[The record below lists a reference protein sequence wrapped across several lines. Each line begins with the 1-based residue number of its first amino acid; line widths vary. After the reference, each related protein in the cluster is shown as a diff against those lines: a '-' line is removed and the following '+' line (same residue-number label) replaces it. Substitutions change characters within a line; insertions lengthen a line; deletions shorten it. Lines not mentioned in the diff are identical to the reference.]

1 MTFLAFADDCS
12 SYTLDNLT
20 FENNAD
26 RLSVYGDMQI
36 QRDQQGLQQLLAL
49 QSLINQAIMALQADD
64 ALPEQLPAAKH
75 TEVDN
80 PFLP

>member
-1 MTFLAFADDCS
+1 MTFQAFADDCS
-12 SYTLDNLT
+12 AYTLDNLT

-26 RLSVYGDMQI
+26 RLAIYGDIQI

-49 QSLINQAIMALQADD
+49 QSLINQAIMTLQADE
-64 ALPEQLPAAKH
+64 ALPEQLPASIH
-75 TEVDN
+75 NEINN

>member
-1 MTFLAFADDCS
+1 MTFQAFADDCS

-26 RLSVYGDMQI
+26 RLAIYGDIQI

-49 QSLINQAIMALQADD
+49 QSLINQAIMALQADE
-64 ALPEQLPAAKH
+64 ALPEQLPASIH
-75 TEVDN
+75 NEINN

>member
-1 MTFLAFADDCS
+1 MTFQAFADDCS
-12 SYTLDNLT
+12 AYTLDNLT

-26 RLSVYGDMQI
+26 RLAIYGDIQI

-49 QSLINQAIMALQADD
+49 QSLINQAIMALQADE
-64 ALPEQLPAAKH
+64 ALPEQLPASIH
-75 TEVDN
+75 NEINN

>member
-1 MTFLAFADDCS
+1 MTFQAFSDDCS
-12 SYTLDNLT
+12 SYTLGNLT

-36 QRDQQGLQQLLAL
+36 QRDQQGLQQLLVL
-49 QSLINQAIMALQADD
+49 QSLINQAIMALQADV

>member
-36 QRDQQGLQQLLAL
+36 QRDQQGLQQLLTL
-49 QSLINQAIMALQADD
+49 QSLINQAVIALQADD
-64 ALPEQLPAAKH
+64 RLPEQLPAAKH
-75 TEVDN
+75 TEIDN

>member
-26 RLSVYGDMQI
+26 HLSVYGDMQI
-36 QRDQQGLQQLLAL
+36 QRDQQGLQQLLTL
-49 QSLINQAIMALQADD
+49 QSLINQAVIALQADD

>member
-12 SYTLDNLT
+12 AYTLDNLT

-26 RLSVYGDMQI
+26 RLAIYGDIQI

-49 QSLINQAIMALQADD
+49 QSLINQAIMALQADE
-64 ALPEQLPAAKH
+64 ALPEQLPASIH
-75 TEVDN
+75 NEINN

>member
-36 QRDQQGLQQLLAL
+36 QRDQQGLQHLLAL
-49 QSLINQAIMALQADD
+49 QQIINQAVTDLQADA
-64 ALPEQLPAAKH
+64 ALPAQLAAAPVN
-75 TEVDN
+75 EIDN
-80 PFLP
+80 PFLS

>member
-49 QSLINQAIMALQADD
+49 QSLINQAVKALQAD
-64 ALPEQLPAAKH
+64 
-75 TEVDN
+75 
-80 PFLP
+80 

>member
-49 QSLINQAIMALQADD
+49 QSLINQAVIALQAD
-64 ALPEQLPAAKH
+64 ATLPEQLPAAKH
-75 TEVDN
+75 TEIDN

>member
-36 QRDQQGLQQLLAL
+36 PRDQQGLQQLLVL
-49 QSLINQAIMALQADD
+49 QSLINQAVIALQAD
-64 ALPEQLPAAKH
+64 ATLPEQLPSAKH
-75 TEVDN
+75 TEIDN

>member
-26 RLSVYGDMQI
+26 RLAIYGDIQI

-49 QSLINQAIMALQADD
+49 QSLINQAVIALQADD
-64 ALPEQLPAAKH
+64 TLPEHLPAAKH
-75 TEVDN
+75 TEIDN

>member
-49 QSLINQAIMALQADD
+49 QSLINQAVIALQAD
-64 ALPEQLPAAKH
+64 ATLPEQLPSAKH
-75 TEVDN
+75 TEIDN

>member
-26 RLSVYGDMQI
+26 RLAIYGDIQI

-49 QSLINQAIMALQADD
+49 QSLINQAVIALQAD
-64 ALPEQLPAAKH
+64 ATLPEQLPAAKH
-75 TEVDN
+75 TEIDN

>member
-26 RLSVYGDMQI
+26 HLSVYGDMQI
-36 QRDQQGLQQLLAL
+36 QRDQQGLQQLLTL

-64 ALPEQLPAAKH
+64 TLPEQLPAAKH
-75 TEVDN
+75 TEIDN

>member
-26 RLSVYGDMQI
+26 RLAIYGDIQI
-36 QRDQQGLQQLLAL
+36 QRDQQGLQQLLVL

>member
-26 RLSVYGDMQI
+26 HLSVYGDMQI

-49 QSLINQAIMALQADD
+49 QSLINQAIMALQVDD

-75 TEVDN
+75 TEIDN

>member
-36 QRDQQGLQQLLAL
+36 QRDQQGLQQLLTL
-49 QSLINQAIMALQADD
+49 QSLINQAVIALQADD
-64 ALPEQLPAAKH
+64 TLPEQLPAAKH
-75 TEVDN
+75 TEIDN

>member
-1 MTFLAFADDCS
+1 MTFQAFADDCS
-12 SYTLDNLT
+12 AYTLDNLT

-26 RLSVYGDMQI
+26 RLAIYGDIQI

-64 ALPEQLPAAKH
+64 ALPEQLPASTH
-75 TEVDN
+75 NEINN

>member
-26 RLSVYGDMQI
+26 HLSVYGDMQI
-36 QRDQQGLQQLLAL
+36 QRDQQGLQQLLTL
-49 QSLINQAIMALQADD
+49 QSLSNQAVIALQADD
-64 ALPEQLPAAKH
+64 TLPEQPPAAKH
-75 TEVDN
+75 TEIDN

>member
-1 MTFLAFADDCS
+1 MTFQAFADDCS
-12 SYTLDNLT
+12 AYTLDNLT

-26 RLSVYGDMQI
+26 YLSVYGDIQI

-49 QSLINQAIMALQADD
+49 QSLINQAIMALQADE
-64 ALPEQLPAAKH
+64 ALPEQLPASIH
-75 TEVDN
+75 NEINN

>member
-36 QRDQQGLQQLLAL
+36 QRDQQGLQQVLAL
-49 QSLINQAIMALQADD
+49 QSLINQAVIALQADD
-64 ALPEQLPAAKH
+64 TLPEQLPAAKH
-75 TEVDN
+75 TEIDN

>member
-36 QRDQQGLQQLLAL
+36 QRDQQGLQQLLTL
-49 QSLINQAIMALQADD
+49 QSLINQAVIALQAD
-64 ALPEQLPAAKH
+64 ATLPEQLPSAKH
-75 TEVDN
+75 TEIDN

>member
-26 RLSVYGDMQI
+26 RLAIYGDIQI
-36 QRDQQGLQQLLAL
+36 QRNQQGLQQLLAL
-49 QSLINQAIMALQADD
+49 QSLINQAIMALQADE
-64 ALPEQLPAAKH
+64 ALPEQLPASIH
-75 TEVDN
+75 NEINN

>member
-1 MTFLAFADDCS
+1 MTFLAFADDYS

-36 QRDQQGLQQLLAL
+36 PRDQQGLQQILAL
-49 QSLINQAIMALQADD
+49 QSLINQAVIALQADD
-64 ALPEQLPAAKH
+64 TLPEQLPAAKH
-75 TEVDN
+75 TEIDN